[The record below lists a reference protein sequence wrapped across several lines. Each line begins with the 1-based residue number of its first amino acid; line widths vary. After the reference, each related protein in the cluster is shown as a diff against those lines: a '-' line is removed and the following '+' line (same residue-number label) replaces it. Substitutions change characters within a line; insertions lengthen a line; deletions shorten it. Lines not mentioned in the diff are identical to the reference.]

1 VYIIKDIVVS
11 KEALDRLKALRIE
24 MLDIEKKLQNEKN
37 TDYIPYKLYDLSVLP
52 IHNSEN
58 LDTDLLSKLALY
70 RLQERE
76 LLNKILPEYYT

>member
-1 VYIIKDIVVS
+1 VYIIKDVVVS
-11 KEALDRLKALRIE
+11 KEALDRLRALRIK